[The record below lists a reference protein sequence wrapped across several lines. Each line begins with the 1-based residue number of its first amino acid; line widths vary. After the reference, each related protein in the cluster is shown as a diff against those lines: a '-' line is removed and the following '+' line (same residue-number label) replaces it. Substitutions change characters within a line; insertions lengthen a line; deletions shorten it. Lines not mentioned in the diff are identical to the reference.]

1 MLDALDWFI
10 ATQTVQEDDNNNIIM
25 TTLLYRRV
33 TIRTS
38 ITLGSG
44 LWQG

>member
-10 ATQTVQEDDNNNIIM
+10 ATQTVQEDDIM
-25 TTLLYRRV
+25 MTLYRRV

-44 LWQG
+44 LWQR